1 MARRGTSRVATL
13 IAAIVVML
21 IPGLALAQGSGGAHE
36 GHDVATSPGSDPLGD
51 IVVAFEL
58 TDRDGN
64 IVTAKDFEGRYV
76 LLGFGFTHCPHICPM
91 MVLNMGKALKETSI
105 EAAGIFVSVDTER
118 DSPTI
123 TDDYASKFGDSMIGL
138 GGSIEQINAA
148 ASNFKVSYQVGSGAM
163 PLEELPST
171 AVALNPDFCTA
182 DELARNLRC
191 DPEAVVGRIHR
202 DRLLL
207 DMRTVRDDELGAIA
221 AALERIAAG
230 AQGRAS

>member
-21 IPGLALAQGSGGAHE
+21 SPGLALAQGSGGAHE
-36 GHDVATSPGSDPLGD
+36 GHDVATSPVSDPLGD

-91 MVLNMGKALKETSI
+91 MVLNMGKALRETSI

-148 ASNFKVSYQVGSGAM
+148 ASNFKVSYAITKTQNNYTVQHTANVYLIDPAGQLADVFTFATPAETLMEAM
-163 PLEELPST
+163 
-171 AVALNPDFCTA
+171 
-182 DELARNLRC
+182 R
-191 DPEAVVGRIHR
+191 
-202 DRLLL
+202 
-207 DMRTVRDDELGAIA
+207 
-221 AALERIAAG
+221 
-230 AQGRAS
+230 

>member
-21 IPGLALAQGSGGAHE
+21 SPGLALAQGSGGAHE
-36 GHDVATSPGSDPLGD
+36 GHDVATSPVSDPLGD

-91 MVLNMGKALKETSI
+91 MVLNMGKALRETSI

-148 ASNFKVSYQVGSGAM
+148 ASNFKVSYAITKTQNNYTVQHTANVYLIDPAGRLTDVFTFATPAETLMEAM
-163 PLEELPST
+163 
-171 AVALNPDFCTA
+171 
-182 DELARNLRC
+182 R
-191 DPEAVVGRIHR
+191 
-202 DRLLL
+202 
-207 DMRTVRDDELGAIA
+207 
-221 AALERIAAG
+221 
-230 AQGRAS
+230 